1 MLPRALASPQHAD
14 ADAVDPGGSL
24 LGPGTAD
31 PVVTLE
37 RFVAKLLEALAAK
50 VCFSWGLGGR
60 GLRMCPPPPAP
71 TPVVIIKWWP
81 VRGHATARGDARVRV
96 QPCAGLGL

>member
-37 RFVAKLLEALAAK
+37 RFVAKLLEALAVK
-50 VCFSWGLGGR
+50 VGCA
-60 GLRMCPPPPAP
+60 AP
-71 TPVVIIKWWP
+71 
-81 VRGHATARGDARVRV
+81 
-96 QPCAGLGL
+96 